1 MLAARLLKE
10 EDSMVIVN
18 RMRHALFL
26 IGSLAAALVSPQAPA
41 AEVKVGVIASFTGPY
56 AIWGKQFQEGADLYV
71 AQQKGK
77 AGNHDVKLIYRDV
90 GGPNA
95 QRARQLAQEL
105 IVRDNVAVLA
115 GLEFTPTALAV
126 AEVVNEAK
134 IPFVIFNAGTSMV
147 VQKSPFFVRT
157 GFTQWS
163 VSIPATK
170 WAAQQGM
177 KNCAIVAAD
186 YGPGHD
192 AIEAYSKGFTE
203 AGGKIVAEIRVP
215 LGTADFSSYLQR
227 VRDASPQCT
236 FMFMPVGPMSAGFI
250 KSYGERGLSKIQ
262 LITGAETQEFD
273 LRAIGDS
280 AIGVV
285 TALHYGPY
293 LDNPQNKAFVQA
305 YQAKYGKDAL
315 PSLISVAAY
324 DGMKV
329 VFEMIKATDGKRD
342 GAKAIE
348 AVQGLKW
355 DSPRG
360 PVQIDPKTRDIVHNI
375 YMRRVEKVDGTLIN
389 KAFFT
394 YPAVKDPWLEAHP

>member
-1 MLAARLLKE
+1 MASTMSQA
-10 EDSMVIVN
+10 
-18 RMRHALFL
+18 MRRTLISACFL
-26 IGSLAAALVSPQAPA
+26 IAVPQALA

-56 AIWGKQFQEGADLYV
+56 AVWGKQFQQAVDLYV
-71 AQQKGK
+71 AQQNGK
-77 AGNHDVKLIYRDV
+77 AGNHDVKVLYRDV

-105 IVRDNVAVLA
+105 IVRENVAVLA

-126 AEVVNEAK
+126 ADVVTEAK
-134 IPFVIFNAGTSMV
+134 VPFIIFNAGTSNV

-163 VSIPATK
+163 IAIPATK
-170 WAAQQGM
+170 WAAQNGL

-192 AIEAYSKGFTE
+192 ALEAYNKGFAE

-215 LGTADFSSYLQR
+215 LGTTDFSSYLQR
-227 VRDASPQCT
+227 VRDAAPQCT
-236 FMFMPVGPMSAGFI
+236 FMFMPVGPMSAGFV
-250 KSYGERGLSKIQ
+250 KSYGERGLNKNIQ

-273 LRAIGDS
+273 LPAIGDS
-280 AIGVV
+280 AIGTI

-293 LDNPQNKAFVQA
+293 LDNPANKAFVDA
-305 YQAKYGKDAL
+305 YKAKYGKNAL
-315 PSLISVAAY
+315 PSLISIAAY

-329 VFEMIKATDGKRD
+329 IFEMIKATDGKRD

-348 AVQGLKW
+348 AVKGMKW

-360 PVQIDPKTRDIVHNI
+360 PVQIDPKTRDMVQNI
-375 YMRRVEKVDGTLIN
+375 YVRRIEKMNGALVN

-394 YPAVKDPWLEAHP
+394 YTAVKDPWLEAHPNP

>member
-1 MLAARLLKE
+1 MVSNSLLALRRALLLAGLLA
-10 EDSMVIVN
+10 IVV
-18 RMRHALFL
+18 A
-26 IGSLAAALVSPQAPA
+26 GPQAAA

-56 AIWGKQFQEGADLYV
+56 AIWGKQYQEAVDLYL
-71 AQQKGK
+71 AEQKSK
-77 AGNHDVKLIYRDV
+77 AGNHDVTVLYRDV

-105 IVRDNVAVLA
+105 IVRDGVAVLA

-126 AEVVNEAK
+126 ADLASEAK
-134 IPFVIFNAGTSMV
+134 IPFVIFNAGTSSV

-163 VSIPATK
+163 VSIPVTK
-170 WAAQQGM
+170 WAAQQGY
-177 KNCAIVAAD
+177 KSCAIVAAD

-192 AIEAYSKGFTE
+192 AIDAYKKGFGE
-203 AGGKIVAEIRVP
+203 AGGKIAAEIRVP
-215 LGTADFSSYLQR
+215 LGTTDFSSYLQR

-236 FMFMPVGPMSAGFI
+236 FMFMPVGPMSAGLI
-250 KSYGERGLSKIQ
+250 KSYGERGLNKAGIQ

-273 LRAIGDS
+273 LPAIGDS

-293 LDNPQNKAFVQA
+293 LDTPANKAFVQA
-305 YQAKYGKDAL
+305 YKAKYGKDAL

-342 GAKAIE
+342 GVKAIE
-348 AVQGLKW
+348 AVKGLKW
-355 DSPRG
+355 ESPRG
-360 PVQIDPKTRDIVHNI
+360 PVTIDPKTRDIVQNI
-375 YMRRVEKVDGTLIN
+375 YVRRVEKVDGTLMN

-394 YPAVKDPWLEAHP
+394 YPAVKDPWLEANP

>member
-1 MLAARLLKE
+1 MRWTMSQALRRTLISACLA
-10 EDSMVIVN
+10 I
-18 RMRHALFL
+18 
-26 IGSLAAALVSPQAPA
+26 AAPQVLA

-56 AIWGKQFQEGADLYV
+56 AIWGKQFQEAVDLYLE
-71 AQQKGK
+71 QQNGK
-77 AGNHDVKLIYRDV
+77 AGNHDVKILYRDV
-90 GGPNA
+90 GGPNG

-105 IVRDNVAVLA
+105 IVRDGVAVLA

-126 AEVVNEAK
+126 ADVVTEAK

-163 VSIPATK
+163 VSIPVTK
-170 WAAQQGM
+170 WATQQGY
-177 KNCAIVAAD
+177 KSCAIVAAD

-192 AIEAYSKGFTE
+192 AIDAYRKGFGE
-203 AGGKIVAEIRVP
+203 AGGKIAAEIRVP
-215 LGTADFSSYLQR
+215 VGTTDFSSYLQR

-273 LRAIGDS
+273 LPAIGDS

-293 LDNPQNKAFVQA
+293 LDNPANKAFVQA
-305 YQAKYGKDAL
+305 YKAKYGKDAL
-315 PSLISVAAY
+315 PSLISIAAY

-342 GAKAIE
+342 GVKAIE
-348 AVQGLKW
+348 AVKGLKW

-360 PVQIDPKTRDIVHNI
+360 PVQIDPRTRDIVQNI
-375 YMRRVEKVDGTLIN
+375 YVRRVEKMNGVLMN
-389 KAFFT
+389 KAFYT
-394 YPAVKDPWLEAHP
+394 YPAVKDPWLEANP

>member
-1 MLAARLLKE
+1 MRWTMSQALRRTLISACIAIAA
-10 EDSMVIVN
+10 
-18 RMRHALFL
+18 
-26 IGSLAAALVSPQAPA
+26 PQVLA

-56 AIWGKQFQEGADLYV
+56 AIWGKQFQEAVDLYLE
-71 AQQKGK
+71 QQKGK
-77 AGNHDVKLIYRDV
+77 AGNHDVKILYRDV
-90 GGPNA
+90 GGPNG

-105 IVRDNVAVLA
+105 IVRDGVAVLA

-126 AEVVNEAK
+126 ADVVTEAK

-163 VSIPATK
+163 VSIPVTK
-170 WAAQQGM
+170 WATQQGY
-177 KNCAIVAAD
+177 KSCAIVAAD

-192 AIEAYSKGFTE
+192 AIDAYRKGFGE
-203 AGGKIVAEIRVP
+203 AGGKIAAEIRVP
-215 LGTADFSSYLQR
+215 VGTTDFSSYLQR

-273 LRAIGDS
+273 LPAIGDS

-293 LDNPQNKAFVQA
+293 LDNPANKAFVQA
-305 YQAKYGKDAL
+305 YKAKYGKDAL
-315 PSLISVAAY
+315 PSLISIAAY

-342 GAKAIE
+342 GVKAIE
-348 AVQGLKW
+348 AVKGLKW

-360 PVQIDPKTRDIVHNI
+360 PVQIDPRTRDIVQNI
-375 YMRRVEKVDGTLIN
+375 YVRRVEKMNGVLMN
-389 KAFFT
+389 KAFYT
-394 YPAVKDPWLEAHP
+394 YPAVKDPWLEANP

>member
-1 MLAARLLKE
+1 MRWTMSQALRRTLISACIAIAA
-10 EDSMVIVN
+10 
-18 RMRHALFL
+18 
-26 IGSLAAALVSPQAPA
+26 PQVLA

-56 AIWGKQFQEGADLYV
+56 AIWGKQFQEAVDLYLE
-71 AQQKGK
+71 QQNGK
-77 AGNHDVKLIYRDV
+77 AGNHDVKILYRDV
-90 GGPNA
+90 GGPNG

-105 IVRDNVAVLA
+105 IVRDGVAVLA

-126 AEVVNEAK
+126 ADVVTEAK

-163 VSIPATK
+163 VSIPVTK
-170 WAAQQGM
+170 WATQQGY
-177 KNCAIVAAD
+177 KSCAIVAAD

-192 AIEAYSKGFTE
+192 AIDAYRKGFGE
-203 AGGKIVAEIRVP
+203 AGGKIAAEIRVP
-215 LGTADFSSYLQR
+215 VGTTDFSSYLQR

-273 LRAIGDS
+273 LPAIGDS

-293 LDNPQNKAFVQA
+293 LDNPANKAFVQA
-305 YQAKYGKDAL
+305 YKAKYGKDAL
-315 PSLISVAAY
+315 PSLISIAAY

-342 GAKAIE
+342 GVKAIE
-348 AVQGLKW
+348 AVKGLKW

-360 PVQIDPKTRDIVHNI
+360 PVQIDPRTRDIVQNI
-375 YMRRVEKVDGTLIN
+375 YVRRVEKMNGVLMN
-389 KAFFT
+389 KAFYT
-394 YPAVKDPWLEAHP
+394 YPAVKDPWLEANP